1 MRSVSLALLMVWL
14 CAIAVPDGAGQ
25 TTRPESDRRAER
37 QECVGDASRVDITA
51 ERMTFDQQT
60 RTFLFEENVHIR
72 RCDMLIWCDRL
83 TVINSAGAGEV
94 ERILATGNVRVQR
107 GTQHIRA
114 EQAEYFA
121 ADERLVLT
129 GNPRAWDTAEHHEVS
144 GDEIVVFLPQD
155 HVVVKRARALFHP
168 RRVTSRE
175 P

>member
-1 MRSVSLALLMVWL
+1 ML
-14 CAIAVPDGAGQ
+14 
-25 TTRPESDRRAER
+25 
-37 QECVGDASRVDITA
+37 DITA
-51 ERMTFDQQT
+51 ERMTFDQRT
-60 RTFLFEENVHIR
+60 RTFLFEQNVHIR

-83 TVINSAGAGEV
+83 EVINSAEAGEV

-107 GTQHIRA
+107 GAQHVRA
-114 EQAEYFA
+114 GRAEYFA

-129 GNPRAWDTAEHHEVS
+129 GNPRAWDTEEQHEVS

-155 HVVVKRARALFHP
+155 NIVVKRARALFHP